1 MLMQRKWMGLI
12 GVVLV
17 AGAIIGY
24 KAHVLVESKASM
36 NGLPRVLLVA
46 ELSEANASGD
56 ACAEIIHLVR
66 AARDRGV
73 PVQELK
79 PGSKSEL
86 LARYH
91 VLTIPTVLILDKDG
105 NPVSRYEGEGRD
117 TVKAVR
123 AGLEHLQ

>member
-1 MLMQRKWMGLI
+1 MQRKWMGLI
-12 GVVLV
+12 GVVAI

-24 KAHVLVESKASM
+24 KAHVSAESKASLT
-36 NGLPRVLLVA
+36 GLPRVLLVA
-46 ELSEANASGD
+46 ELSEANAPGD

-66 AARDRGV
+66 TVRDRGV
-73 PVQELK
+73 AVQELE

-91 VLTIPTVLILDKDG
+91 VLTIPTVLILGKDG
-105 NPVSRYEGEGRD
+105 NPVARYEGEGRD

-123 AGLEHLQ
+123 AALEHLQ

>member
-1 MLMQRKWMGLI
+1 MQRKWMGLI
-12 GVVLV
+12 GIVLV

-24 KAHVLVESKASM
+24 KAHVAAQSKASM
-36 NGLPRVLLVA
+36 TGLPRVLLVA

-73 PVQELK
+73 PVQELE